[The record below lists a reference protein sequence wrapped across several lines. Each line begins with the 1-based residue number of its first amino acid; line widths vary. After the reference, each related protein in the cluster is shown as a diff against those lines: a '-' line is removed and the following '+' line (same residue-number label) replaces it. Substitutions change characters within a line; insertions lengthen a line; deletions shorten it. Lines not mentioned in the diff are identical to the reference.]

1 MKNKTPLQS
10 VRAHCLDCT
19 NGDATYV
26 RKCPS
31 TRCDVWPIR
40 SGRNGGR
47 VPSVLKAIRQR
58 CLDCC
63 GDERKR
69 VAECEL
75 TDCDLYPFRMGTNPN
90 RKHTVI
96 PEGEQTQIA

>member
-1 MKNKTPLQS
+1 MKKKTPLQA
-10 VRAHCLDCT
+10 VRQHCLECT
-19 NGDATYV
+19 NGDVTNV

-31 TRCDVWPIR
+31 TNCDVGPIR

-47 VPSVLKAIRQR
+47 VPSVLKVIRQR

-69 VAECEL
+69 VNECEL
-75 TDCDLYPFRMGTNPN
+75 TDCDLYPFRMGMNPN
-90 RKHTVI
+90 RKGATK
-96 PEGEQTQIA
+96 PKGRQPQTT